1 MMVNQQLTEAAKLT
15 ALNNG
20 ADLVGVINVNSVPEH
35 AEDIFRIL
43 PEAESIVVVA
53 SKHSLAGL
61 GSNNVQMGQFDT
73 LHTYTECARAA
84 HKVARF
90 LESKGYP
97 SVAVPAFI
105 PIDMAEP
112 KKGMRGEICW
122 RRAGVKAGLGSYG
135 ENGLL
140 VTKEFGSAIR
150 IAGLLTLADLNA
162 DRPSDE
168 DACDHCLR
176 CIDACPANALGGKGR
191 INKKKCGDEI
201 FKYGF
206 RYFAG
211 FMQDLIQKPKSDMM
225 EILRGHGLREL
236 WQTFMTGNYYYCFQC
251 QLQCPATKMPQTD
264 R

>member
-1 MMVNQQLTEAAKLT
+1 MVNQQLTEAAKHT
-15 ALNNG
+15 ALKNG
-20 ADLVGVINVNSVPEH
+20 ADLVGVVNIRSIPEH
-35 AEDIFRIL
+35 AKDISRIL

-53 SKHSLAGL
+53 SKHSLAAL
-61 GSNNVQMGQFDT
+61 RSNNIQMGQFDT
-73 LHTYTECARAA
+73 IHTYTECARAA
-84 HKVARF
+84 HEVGRF
-90 LESKGYP
+90 LESKGFP

-105 PIDMAEP
+105 PIDMTEP

-122 RRAGVKAGLGSYG
+122 RKAGVKAGLGSYG

-150 IAGLLTLADLNA
+150 ISGLLTLADLDA

-168 DACDHCLR
+168 DVCDHCLR
-176 CIDACPANALGGKGR
+176 CIEACPVNAIGGKGR

-206 RYFAG
+206 RYFTG
-211 FMQDLIQKPKSDMM
+211 FMQDLIQKPKSEMK
-225 EILRGHGLREL
+225 EILKGHGLREM

-251 QLQCPATKMPQTD
+251 QSQCPATLLPQID